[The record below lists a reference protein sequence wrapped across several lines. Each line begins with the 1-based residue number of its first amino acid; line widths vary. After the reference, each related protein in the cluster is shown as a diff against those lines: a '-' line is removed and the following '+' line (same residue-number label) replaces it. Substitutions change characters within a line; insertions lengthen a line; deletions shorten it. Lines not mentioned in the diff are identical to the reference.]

1 MEVKQIMWCRL
12 LLIIPSLRP
21 TCSITACVSN
31 LIELRAAHGQMDV
44 VVVPCPTNHS
54 VRTPTFEI
62 LQNFPKPVWPGRTV
76 RPGGRPTVRGCQ
88 CRRSLSLPARA
99 GRLCSLLDGAW
110 ASYSNTARRFRILLC
125 SSLRCTGHL
134 QQAGP
139 HCQFT
144 HDKPFRVKSWPYWSS
159 WVVSSWL
166 SRTRSIVLLPDGL
179 AVTSTATATEDQ
191 LQFFSADN
199 RETSQSSPS
208 VQTLSYCR
216 TRWQWSRWSNIVAG
230 LVNFEDKPSTPWK
243 VSQASNG
250 GEIISISKSHHI
262 TNIEYV

>member
-110 ASYSNTARRFRILLC
+110 ASYSNTARRFRILLS

-134 QQAGP
+134 HQAGP
-139 HCQFT
+139 H
-144 HDKPFRVKSWPYWSS
+144 WPS
-159 WVVSSWL
+159 L
-166 SRTRSIVLLPDGL
+166 SIHT
-179 AVTSTATATEDQ
+179 
-191 LQFFSADN
+191 
-199 RETSQSSPS
+199 
-208 VQTLSYCR
+208 
-216 TRWQWSRWSNIVAG
+216 W
-230 LVNFEDKPSTPWK
+230 
-243 VSQASNG
+243 
-250 GEIISISKSHHI
+250 
-262 TNIEYV
+262 